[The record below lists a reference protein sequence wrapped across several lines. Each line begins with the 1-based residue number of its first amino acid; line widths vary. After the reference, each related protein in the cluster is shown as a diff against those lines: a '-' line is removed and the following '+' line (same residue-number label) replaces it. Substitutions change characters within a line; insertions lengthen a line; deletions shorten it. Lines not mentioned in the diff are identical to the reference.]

1 MGKVV
6 EKHVT
11 IEDSVFTKLK
21 AIAKRENRTMRAIL
35 HRLINSEF
43 DKDKK

>member
-1 MGKVV
+1 MEKVV

-11 IEDSVFTKLK
+11 IEDSVFAKLK
-21 AIAKRENRTMRAIL
+21 VISKRENRTMRAVL